1 MFKKLLFATTASP
14 VCDNAAKVAFDLEMK
29 WEAKLLILH
38 VLGVPGRSF
47 SLQFTDVRTG
57 EREEISQDY
66 NEWVKEEMNN
76 TYGKLLEDSN
86 ASIVTA
92 IGDPYREILR
102 LARKEDA
109 DMIIMGAHSRE
120 EDVGATKHRSVAGST
135 MRKVAKA
142 ARCAVVVVNRPC
154 TTCWRLF
161 SNIVVGTDF
170 SKASFSAFLW
180 AFKLAREVGANLHIF
195 HAIDITAEGLTLPAG
210 QTTIEQRV
218 KEARRRIEQ
227 TYIPKLQGYDKYS
240 MEVWEGIPYVEILK
254 FARERQADLIVMAH
268 HTREIDPEEAERPL
282 IFPIEVGIEDQFRR
296 GAAEKPAIRLDLVLE
311 LSWRPPGIAERQQ
324 SIFRSVADGDRL
336 QDLLGFPVRER
347 RVFLLRHRLVHD
359 AVCVGRQRVVGRGV
373 EHGHLRTERLGERDR
388 VRDGL
393 LGELRSVGGDEDVLV
408 HAFSFS
414 WEFLRN
420 SSYATRHR
428 AR

>member
-29 WEAKLLILH
+29 WEATLLILH
-38 VLGVPGRSF
+38 VMGVPGRAF

-57 EREEISQDY
+57 EREEINPDY
-66 NEWVKEEMNN
+66 VEWVKEEMNN
-76 TYGKLLEDSN
+76 TYGKLLEESN

-102 LARKEDA
+102 LARKEDV

-120 EDVGATKHRSVAGST
+120 EDVGATKHRAVAGST

-161 SNIVVGTDF
+161 SNIVIGTDF

-227 TYIPKLQGYDKYS
+227 TYIPTLQGYDKYS

-254 FARERQADLIVMAH
+254 FARDRQADLIVMAH
-268 HTREIDPEEAERPL
+268 HTREIDPEEAELGSTVEQVVLR
-282 IFPIEVGIEDQFRR
+282 
-296 GAAEKPAIRLDLVLE
+296 AACPVASVTHPDKVADLV
-311 LSWRPPGIAERQQ
+311 
-324 SIFRSVADGDRL
+324 
-336 QDLLGFPVRER
+336 
-347 RVFLLRHRLVHD
+347 
-359 AVCVGRQRVVGRGV
+359 
-373 EHGHLRTERLGERDR
+373 
-388 VRDGL
+388 
-393 LGELRSVGGDEDVLV
+393 
-408 HAFSFS
+408 
-414 WEFLRN
+414 
-420 SSYATRHR
+420 
-428 AR
+428 

>member
-14 VCDNAAKVAFDLEMK
+14 GCDNAAKVAFDLEMK

-38 VLGVPGRSF
+38 VMGVPGRSF

-57 EREEISQDY
+57 EREDINPDY
-66 NEWVKEEMNN
+66 AEWVKEEMNN

-120 EDVGATKHRSVAGST
+120 EDVGATRHRSVAGST

-268 HTREIDPEEAERPL
+268 HTREIDPEEAELGSTVEQVVLR
-282 IFPIEVGIEDQFRR
+282 
-296 GAAEKPAIRLDLVLE
+296 AACPVASVNHPDK
-311 LSWRPPGIAERQQ
+311 
-324 SIFRSVADGDRL
+324 VADL
-336 QDLLGFPVRER
+336 
-347 RVFLLRHRLVHD
+347 
-359 AVCVGRQRVVGRGV
+359 A
-373 EHGHLRTERLGERDR
+373 
-388 VRDGL
+388 
-393 LGELRSVGGDEDVLV
+393 
-408 HAFSFS
+408 
-414 WEFLRN
+414 
-420 SSYATRHR
+420 
-428 AR
+428 

>member
-14 VCDNAAKVAFDLEMK
+14 GCDNAAKVAFDLEMK

-38 VLGVPGRSF
+38 VMGVPGRSF

-57 EREEISQDY
+57 EREDINPDY
-66 NEWVKEEMNN
+66 AEWVKEEMNN

-268 HTREIDPEEAERPL
+268 HTREIDPEEAELGSTVEQVVLR
-282 IFPIEVGIEDQFRR
+282 
-296 GAAEKPAIRLDLVLE
+296 AACPVASVNHPDKVADLV
-311 LSWRPPGIAERQQ
+311 
-324 SIFRSVADGDRL
+324 
-336 QDLLGFPVRER
+336 
-347 RVFLLRHRLVHD
+347 
-359 AVCVGRQRVVGRGV
+359 
-373 EHGHLRTERLGERDR
+373 
-388 VRDGL
+388 
-393 LGELRSVGGDEDVLV
+393 
-408 HAFSFS
+408 
-414 WEFLRN
+414 
-420 SSYATRHR
+420 
-428 AR
+428 

>member
-38 VLGVPGRSF
+38 VMGVPGRSF

-57 EREEISQDY
+57 QREDINPDY
-66 NEWVKEEMNN
+66 VEWVKEEMNN

-102 LARKEDA
+102 LARKEDV

-180 AFKLAREVGANLHIF
+180 AFKLAREVGATLHIF
-195 HAIDITAEGLTLPAG
+195 NAIDITAEGLTLPAG
-210 QTTIEQRV
+210 QTTIEQRI

-254 FARERQADLIVMAH
+254 FARDRQADLIVMAH
-268 HTREIDPEEAERPL
+268 HTREIDPEEAELGSTVEQVVLR
-282 IFPIEVGIEDQFRR
+282 
-296 GAAEKPAIRLDLVLE
+296 AACPVASVTHPDKVADLV
-311 LSWRPPGIAERQQ
+311 
-324 SIFRSVADGDRL
+324 
-336 QDLLGFPVRER
+336 
-347 RVFLLRHRLVHD
+347 
-359 AVCVGRQRVVGRGV
+359 
-373 EHGHLRTERLGERDR
+373 
-388 VRDGL
+388 
-393 LGELRSVGGDEDVLV
+393 
-408 HAFSFS
+408 
-414 WEFLRN
+414 
-420 SSYATRHR
+420 
-428 AR
+428 